1 MRRSRWPACAALVL
15 LSIAPAATQEGT
27 APARDPAG
35 SPERVLQLSL
45 EDVLRIA
52 LENNVDLE
60 IERLNTER
68 AEYEALG
75 SWGAFDPVFTA
86 TGTASQDERQGTSSL
101 AGGDVI
107 TDDDLVLNTGLSV
120 PIRTGGRFDLRIDH
134 TNARTTNQ
142 FAAFDVSTTD
152 VITLALNQ
160 PLLRGAWSRYATAT
174 QRERGIALERQR
186 QRQRETEA
194 RMLLDAYDAYW
205 DLVSSQEELRVREV
219 AVELGRQQLAQD
231 RRRLE
236 VGAGTEVDVLQAET
250 NVAQREEQRLQA
262 EFARRQARD
271 DLRHVLSPRPD
282 GDYDDFLDAW
292 DWGIEPL
299 TPLPDVGAGAAPEWR
314 ESLRL
319 AIEAR
324 PELEQLRLD
333 IRTAETEMVRTR
345 SERMPQLDLDLS
357 SSGVGF
363 DSDPAEAFRTASGW
377 DFPSSSAA
385 LTFRLPLG
393 NRSAREAYRA
403 ARASLRGAMLA
414 YDKAELDVL
423 AGVRAA
429 VRDVVYRRESA
440 IAAAKSLDLARRQ
453 LEAEETRQEVGLST
467 TFQVLQFQEDMAQA
481 LSAEVA
487 ARAAYAKAQA
497 ALAHA
502 EGRLSVD
509 LARAPGEK

>member
-1 MRRSRWPACAALVL
+1 MRSLCWLGRTALLVL
-15 LSIAPAATQEGT
+15 FVPLSAGQETPPASA
-27 APARDPAG
+27 D
-35 SPERVLQLSL
+35 SDRVLQLSL

-52 LENNVDLE
+52 LQNNVDVE

-75 SWGAFDPVFTA
+75 SWGAFDPIVSA
-86 TGTASQDERQGTSSL
+86 TGTASRNERQGTSSL
-101 AGGDVI
+101 AGGDVV
-107 TDDDLVLNTGLSV
+107 TDDDLVLNAGVSV
-120 PIRTGGRFDLRIDH
+120 PIRTGGRFDLSLDH
-134 TNARTTNQ
+134 TNAKTNNQ

-152 VITLALNQ
+152 VITVALTQ

-186 QRQRETEA
+186 QREREIEA
-194 RMLLDAYDAYW
+194 GMLLDAYNAYW
-205 DLVSSQEELRVREV
+205 DLVSSLEELRVREV

-231 RRRLE
+231 QRRLE

-282 GDYDDFLDAW
+282 GDYTDFLDAW

-299 TPLPDVGAGAAPEWR
+299 TPLPAVARADDPEWR
-314 ESLRL
+314 DSLRQ
-319 AIEAR
+319 AIDAR

-333 IRTAETEMVRTR
+333 IRTAETELARTA
-345 SERMPQLDLDLS
+345 SERLPQLDLDLS
-357 SSGVGF
+357 SRSVGF
-363 DSDPAEAFRTASGW
+363 DNEPRDAFNTAASW

-385 LTFRLPLG
+385 LTLSLPLG
-393 NRSAREAYRA
+393 NRTARGAYRA
-403 ARASLRGAMLA
+403 ARASLRAAMLA

-453 LEAEETRQEVGLST
+453 LEAEQTRQEVGLST

-487 ARAAYAKAQA
+487 ARAAYAKALA

-502 EGRLSVD
+502 EGRLNVD
-509 LARAPGEK
+509 LAGADPRK